1 MAVATKIASVLRVFS
16 QGRSDLSVT
25 EVAHELGI
33 PKSSAS
39 RLLKDMHDAGLLMRA
54 GNSLRYR
61 VGPLLF
67 EAGRS
72 YRANSTLIRVAG
84 EHIAKLS
91 ARTGH
96 TAYISVLDGQD
107 VLCIQVFPG
116 RNVVTISTP
125 IGSRVPA
132 FETATGRSLL
142 ARLRNEEVR
151 AIYADGLTPSST
163 GSPQSMSALIAQLD
177 LIRQRGWA
185 EAIDEAVPGVGSVA
199 VALKDEEAGETISCC
214 LTFWPTQVSAGER
227 HGLVRLMKDMARE
240 VGGTFGDDTHR

>member
-25 EVAHELGI
+25 EVAQELGI

-91 ARTGH
+91 ARTGIPP
-96 TAYISVLDGQD
+96 TYRSWM
-107 VLCIQVFPG
+107 G
-116 RNVVTISTP
+116 RTCCV
-125 IGSRVPA
+125 SRCFRA
-132 FETATGRSLL
+132 ATS
-142 ARLRNEEVR
+142 
-151 AIYADGLTPSST
+151 
-163 GSPQSMSALIAQLD
+163 
-177 LIRQRGWA
+177 
-185 EAIDEAVPGVGSVA
+185 
-199 VALKDEEAGETISCC
+199 
-214 LTFWPTQVSAGER
+214 
-227 HGLVRLMKDMARE
+227 
-240 VGGTFGDDTHR
+240 